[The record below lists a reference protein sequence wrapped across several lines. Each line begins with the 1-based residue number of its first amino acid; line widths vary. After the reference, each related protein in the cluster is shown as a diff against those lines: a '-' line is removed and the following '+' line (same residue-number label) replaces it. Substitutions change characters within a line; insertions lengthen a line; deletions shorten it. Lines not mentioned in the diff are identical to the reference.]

1 MGTWRNQAV
10 RNGLKNRGVKP
21 YGFKSRRPYQNKFNV
36 TEVLKMF
43 GNPITTTPM
52 TTEDANQYFTNID
65 SSSTHGTDISFV
77 ATLRALLAER
87 ISGDEHVKLRLENFR
102 HRPHNPKRL
111 VDYADINSLSKGDI
125 YIMNITYSKEVAD
138 EVFNL
143 AKTAAPTGWEIVD
156 IIEAFF
162 IKSFRVCCLA
172 DSEHKRVCLVVENL
186 NYKIW
191 HYLQCSIPAF
201 LPWYF
206 NPEEGISEL
215 EMELIKSLRENTSDK
230 YIDIISKIA
239 EKYDFEKARIK
250 RLLGDFES
258 KIVQKELDVE
268 NRNISAISQRIRDHN
283 NAISSNLRDLENR
296 RIRVL
301 GLQQKLAESGEES
314 EIMDYFLNNSNIE
327 LLDVGDYGI
336 KFASKGYITYFDEEI
351 AKNVIDRSTSY
362 VYRPGGMNGAEYIAS
377 DDLKRLMTAIFVD
390 QVLKIKVFAVYELDI
405 ENQEVY
411 TVSHSNHYYSD
422 RMPNIHIERYGC
434 LGSYIVSMNEAMAN
448 HNYIGAIEQCG
459 ASARSLNFADS
470 TVMSEFMRTLYGCT
484 DYNNTCIE
492 LPDGSVVD
500 PQGAIKWLKSQEVS
514 DK

>member
-1 MGTWRNQAV
+1 
-10 RNGLKNRGVKP
+10 
-21 YGFKSRRPYQNKFNV
+21 
-36 TEVLKMF
+36 MF

-52 TTEDANQYFTNID
+52 TTEDANQHFTNINYKTTYN
-65 SSSTHGTDISFV
+65 SDISFL

-87 ISGDEHVKLRLENFR
+87 ISGDEHVTLRLETIR
-102 HRPHNPKRL
+102 IRPRNAKRL
-111 VDYADINSLSKGDI
+111 TDYADINRLSNGDI
-125 YIMNITYSKEVAD
+125 YILNVASLKEVAD
-138 EVFNL
+138 EVFDF
-143 AKTAAPTGWEIVD
+143 AKTAALVGWKTVD

-172 DSEHKRVCLVVENL
+172 DPGSKRVCLIVENL

-206 NPEEGISEL
+206 NPEDGISEL
-215 EMELIKSLRENTSDK
+215 EMELIKSLRENTSEA
-230 YIDIISKIA
+230 YITVMSKIA
-239 EKYDFEKARIK
+239 EKYDFEKIKIK

-258 KIVQKELDVE
+258 KIVKKELDIE
-268 NRNISAISQRIRDHN
+268 NRNIEAINRRIRDYNSAISQ
-283 NAISSNLRDLENR
+283 NLRDLQTRE
-296 RIRVL
+296 IRAL
-301 GLQQKLAESGEES
+301 GLEQKLAESGKES
-314 EIMDYFLNNSNIE
+314 EIMDYFLNNRNVE
-327 LLDVGDYGI
+327 LSDVTDNGI
-336 KFASKGYITYFDEEI
+336 KFVSKGYITYFDEEI

-362 VYRPGGMNGAEYIAS
+362 VYQPSGMNGARYIAP

-405 ENQEVY
+405 ENQAVRPFD
-411 TVSHSNHYYSD
+411 HSYLCYDD

-434 LGSYIVSMNEAMAN
+434 LGSYVVSMNEAMAN
-448 HNYIGAIEQCG
+448 HNYIGAIEQCS

-470 TVMSEFMRTLYGCT
+470 AVMATFMQTLYGCT
-484 DYNNTCIE
+484 DYNNSCIE

-500 PQGAIKWLKSQEVS
+500 PTGAIEWLKSQEVN